1 MISVVVLTK
10 NEEKNIEDCLK
21 TLLWCDEILVI
32 DDYSIDKTVIIAKK
46 YTKHVFSHNLED
58 NFSAQRNFALEKAK
72 GDWILFVDADERVSK
87 TLAEEIQEKIS
98 SPSKID
104 GFYIKRDDFMW
115 GKKLQYGETA
125 DVQLVRLAKKNAGKW
140 KGIVHEIWDI
150 HGMKGVLQNPL
161 EHYPHQTLSEFLE
174 EINYYTTLRAAE
186 LYKKKTPVS
195 GFSIL
200 LYAKGKFFQNYFLKL
215 GFLDGI
221 SGLLVAIL
229 MSFHSFLVRGK
240 LWLLQH

>member
-1 MISVVVLTK
+1 MISAIILTK

-21 TLLWCDEILVI
+21 TLSWCNEILVV
-32 DDYSIDKTVIIAKK
+32 DDHSTDKTVAIAKK
-46 YTKHVFSHNLED
+46 YTQHVLSHHLED

-72 GDWILFVDADERVSK
+72 GDWILFVDADERVSE
-87 TLAEEIQEKIS
+87 TLAKEIQQKITS
-98 SPSKID
+98 TTHID
-104 GFYIKRDDFMW
+104 GFYVKRDDYMW

-125 DVQLVRLAKKNAGKW
+125 DVHLLRLAKKNAGKW
-140 KGIVHEIWDI
+140 KGIVHETWDI
-150 HGMKGVLQNPL
+150 HGMKVMLQNPL

-195 GFSIL
+195 WVSIL
-200 LYAKGKFFQNYFLKL
+200 LYTKGKFFQNYFLRL
-215 GFLDGI
+215 GILDGVRGI
-221 SGLLVAIL
+221 LMAII